1 MLRIDLP
8 WTSRCPYPLEPW
20 PSLTVG
26 LAFASSKSLWLR
38 IRVPK
43 GVVKMIKLVLDPF
56 WVLHNFDWAT
66 SINPLLLWVGKTQRG
81 PTCELDSIHFIY
93 IGSSMDSCRKLLWSK
108 IGWFSELGQFD
119 KHFFGF
125 KKIKL
130 PADCRGDLALC
141 SRPLGR
147 VPCEGNQRK
156 EVSSQMI
163 RSEKRKVSYLP
174 NDIFKT
180 VGWDYKGRR
189 FISYT

>member
-43 GVVKMIKLVLDPF
+43 GVVKMINLVLDPF
-56 WVLHNFDWAT
+56 RVLHNFDWAT
-66 SINPLLLWVGKTQRG
+66 SINPLLLLVGKTERR
-81 PTCELDSIHFIY
+81 PTCKIDSIHFIY
-93 IGSSMDSCRKLLWSK
+93 IGSSLDSCRKLLWSK
-108 IGWFSELGQFD
+108 IGCLVSLANLTNMFLVS
-119 KHFFGF
+119 

-130 PADCRGDLALC
+130 PADCRGDVPLC

-156 EVSSQMI
+156 EVHKWKVVKQK
-163 RSEKRKVSYLP
+163 RSYHLQNSGMRLQRS
-174 NDIFKT
+174 
-180 VGWDYKGRR
+180 
-189 FISYT
+189 